1 MAIYWLQVSEPGHPS
16 RVVPVDS
23 RLEAGRDCD
32 GLLILDP
39 TVSRRHLWLEPAPD
53 GLVCVDMGS
62 ANGTYV
68 DGERISQPVALRAGN
83 VVKLGETELVVHE
96 GHQTSSA
103 AVDGEAPH
111 CSSGAPRGPPARS
124 PPASRRCR
132 PAAPPAGS
140 CLLYTSPSPRD

>member
-1 MAIYWLQVSEPGHPS
+1 MAAMAIYWLQVSEPGHPS

-23 RLEAGRDCD
+23 RLEAGRDCE

-96 GHQTSSA
+96 GHQTNSPA
-103 AVDGEAPH
+103 ADGEAPLYDPTERP
-111 CSSGAPRGPPARS
+111 SEAQRDLRA
-124 PPASRRCR
+124 ANKSRPGVSR
-132 PAAPPAGS
+132 PPAG
-140 CLLYTSPSPRD
+140 

>member
-1 MAIYWLQVSEPGHPS
+1 MTAMAIYWLQVTEPGHPS
-16 RVVPVDS
+16 RVVPVES

-83 VVKLGETELVVHE
+83 VIRMGETELVVHE
-96 GHQTSSA
+96 GHRTSGA
-103 AVDGEAPH
+103 AADGEAPAYDPTERP
-111 CSSGAPRGPPARS
+111 SEAGRDLRAANKSRPGVSRPSGR
-124 PPASRRCR
+124 
-132 PAAPPAGS
+132 
-140 CLLYTSPSPRD
+140 

>member
-53 GLVCVDMGS
+53 GLVCVDLGS

-103 AVDGEAPH
+103 AAEGEAPLYDPTERP
-111 CSSGAPRGPPARS
+111 SEAQRDLRAANKSRPGVARQ
-124 PPASRRCR
+124 PDR
-132 PAAPPAGS
+132 
-140 CLLYTSPSPRD
+140 